1 MSALEVVRLVLMPT
15 NIGEA
20 RKFIERHHSHLHAPV
35 SGLCAVGVGD
45 GTDLCCVAM
54 LGRPVSRELQA
65 QGCAEVTRVAS
76 DGTEHAAS
84 KALAAITR
92 AALALGYR
100 RLVSSILLGEKD
112 TSYRAA
118 GWWPVAIG
126 ETTRAWDSH
135 PRATAGSHVQ
145 PGRKVRWEFGPEALP
160 RDPEIDC
167 LVREHAG
174 KVDLRPRPEGL
185 PLFEVRS

>member
-1 MSALEVVRLVLMPT
+1 VSRLVLMPT

-20 RKFIERHHSHLHAPV
+20 RKFVEKHHSHLHAPV

-45 GTDLCCVAM
+45 GAALCCVAI
-54 LGRPVSRELQA
+54 LSRPVSRMLQS
-65 QGCAEVTRVAS
+65 QGCAEVIRVAS

-84 KALAAITR
+84 KALGAIAR

-100 RLVSSILLGEKD
+100 RLVSSTLLGEAG

-126 ETTRAWDSH
+126 EPTTRGWDSH

-145 PGRKVRWEFGPEALP
+145 PGQKVRWEFGPDALP
-160 RDPEIDC
+160 RDAEVDRV
-167 LVREHAG
+167 VREHAG
-174 KVDLRPRPEGL
+174 KVQLRPRPDGM
-185 PLFEVRS
+185 PLFAMIGEDAQ